1 MPKELVTQ
9 SELEDLKLQH
19 QPSFAPFGKEDVV
32 KVFDS
37 ETGITQRRLSNGI
50 SVNYK
55 VLGQLET
62 SGYFSRDRQIIFT
75 SVAIL
80 CSLAFVSCFILKT

>member
-1 MPKELVTQ
+1 MPKELITQ

-19 QPSFAPFGKEDVV
+19 QPSFAPFGKEQDVV

-55 VLGQLET
+55 VLSQL
-62 SGYFSRDRQIIFT
+62 GNLRLFF
-75 SVAIL
+75 
-80 CSLAFVSCFILKT
+80 

>member
-1 MPKELVTQ
+1 LQLEVPKELITQ

-19 QPSFAPFGKEDVV
+19 QPSFAPFGKEQGVV

-37 ETGITQRRLSNGI
+37 ETGITQRRLSNAI

-55 VLGQLET
+55 VLSQLEA
-62 SGYFSRDRQIIFT
+62 QAIFLET
-75 SVAIL
+75 
-80 CSLAFVSCFILKT
+80 K